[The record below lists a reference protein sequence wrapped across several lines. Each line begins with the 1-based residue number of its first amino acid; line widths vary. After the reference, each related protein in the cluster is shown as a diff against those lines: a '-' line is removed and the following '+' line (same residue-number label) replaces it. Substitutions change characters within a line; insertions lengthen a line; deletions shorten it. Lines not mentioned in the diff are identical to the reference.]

1 MGSKLFRLN
10 ATDYLKGLLMV
21 VLTAFVTGLYELLQ
35 SGVFSFDWVTFKPIV
50 MTALAAG
57 LSYLIKNFLT
67 NSQGKFAKREL
78 KSIKAL

>member
-1 MGSKLFRLN
+1 MRSKLFRLN
-10 ATDYLKGLLMV
+10 KTDFLKGLLMV
-21 VLTAFVTGLYELLQ
+21 VITAFVTGLYELLQ
-35 SGVFSFDWVTFKPIV
+35 SGAFAFDWVTFKPIV
-50 MTALAAG
+50 MAAVAAG